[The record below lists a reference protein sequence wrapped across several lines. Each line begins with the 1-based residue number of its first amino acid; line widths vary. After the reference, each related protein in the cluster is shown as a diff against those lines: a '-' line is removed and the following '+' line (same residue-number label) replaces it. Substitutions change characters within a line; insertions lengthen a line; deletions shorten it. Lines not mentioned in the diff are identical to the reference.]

1 MATVGGKKRLPSK
14 VSLPRGNS
22 NPYNVPLATVP
33 VRRKTGEDVMG
44 WIAACLLVAVFLPLF
59 AMVYLDN
66 LTIKARAEKAIEKLE
81 RIERRI
87 EKKEREKRDEPKEF
101 ADNPIFD
108 RRKKDE

>member
-1 MATVGGKKRLPSK
+1 
-14 VSLPRGNS
+14 
-22 NPYNVPLATVP
+22 
-33 VRRKTGEDVMG
+33 MG
-44 WIAACLLVAVFLPLF
+44 WLAACILVILLLPL
-59 AMVYLDN
+59 MGMMLLDN
-66 LTIKARAEKAIEKLE
+66 LTITARAEKAIEKLE

>member
-1 MATVGGKKRLPSK
+1 
-14 VSLPRGNS
+14 
-22 NPYNVPLATVP
+22 
-33 VRRKTGEDVMG
+33 MG

-66 LTIKARAEKAIEKLE
+66 LTVTARAEKAIEKLE
-81 RIERRI
+81 KIERRI
-87 EKKEREKRDEPKEF
+87 EKKEREKRNEPKEF